1 MLRDRFTQGA
11 KSRFVGL
18 LALMAV
24 LVVVPFYL
32 GTYYI
37 NVLTLLL
44 INVILVS
51 SFRLITTTGGWNLA
65 HIPLMGL
72 GAYTSAILAKSYGLP
87 FWLTLPLAGLGA
99 AVAGLVFS
107 LPLRRTKGLAFFIA
121 SFAAGEAMRESWT
134 RLTVPFGGHRGIY
147 AIPAPDFSPIPGLQ
161 SINFAQPLPF
171 YFLTFVVTLVC
182 LLVMYRIDKSRIG
195 HTFAALYSQESLAK
209 SVGIDIPKYK
219 TLAFALGSLFAGI
232 AGGLLAHY
240 QGSIDPSSFGFIIT
254 MYLLVWVIFG
264 GTHSFVGPLL
274 GVTSLTI
281 LHTILENAVASEWIP
296 LVYGVILIVT
306 LVFLR
311 GGIESLPEQLSHFRL
326 RNLKKLFA
334 R

>member
-1 MLRDRFTQGA
+1 MLRDRFMQGA
-11 KSRFVGL
+11 RSRFVGL
-18 LALMAV
+18 AV
-24 LVVVPFYL
+24 LIAVIVALSFSL

-37 NVLTLLL
+37 DIMTLLL
-44 INVILVS
+44 INIILVS

-65 HIPLMGL
+65 HVPLMGL
-72 GAYTSAILAKSYGLP
+72 GAYISAILAKSYGMP
-87 FWLTLPLAGLGA
+87 FWATLPLAGLGA

-121 SFAAGEAMRESWT
+121 SFAAGEAMRLTWT

-147 AIPAPDFSPIPGLQ
+147 AIPAPDFSPIPVLQ
-161 SINFAQPLPF
+161 SINFAKPLPF
-171 YFLTFVVTLVC
+171 FLLTLVITLVC
-182 LLVMYRIDKSRIG
+182 LFIMYRIDKSRIG
-195 HTFAALYSQESLAK
+195 RTFAALYSEESLAK

-232 AGGLLAHY
+232 AGCILAHY
-240 QGSIDPSSFGFIIT
+240 QGSIDPSSFGFITT

-264 GTHSFVGPLL
+264 GTHSFIGPIL
-274 GVTSLTI
+274 GVISLTI
-281 LHTILENAVASEWIP
+281 LHTILENVVTSEWIP

-311 GGIESLPEQLSHFRL
+311 GGIESLPERLSHL
-326 RNLKKLFA
+326 RNLKTLFA

>member
-1 MLRDRFTQGA
+1 MLRDRFMQGA
-11 KSRFVGL
+11 RSRFVGL
-18 LALMAV
+18 AV
-24 LVVVPFYL
+24 LIAVIVALSFSL

-37 NVLTLLL
+37 DIMTLLL
-44 INVILVS
+44 INIILVS

-65 HIPLMGL
+65 HVPLMGL
-72 GAYTSAILAKSYGLP
+72 GAYISAILAKSYGMP
-87 FWLTLPLAGLGA
+87 FWATLPLAGLGA

-121 SFAAGEAMRESWT
+121 SFAAGEAMRLTWT

-147 AIPAPDFSPIPGLQ
+147 AIPAPDFSPIPVLQ
-161 SINFAQPLPF
+161 SINFAKPLPF
-171 YFLTFVVTLVC
+171 FLLTLAITLVC
-182 LLVMYRIDKSRIG
+182 LFIMYRIDKSRIG
-195 HTFAALYSQESLAK
+195 RTFAALYSEESLAK

-232 AGGLLAHY
+232 AGCILAHY
-240 QGSIDPSSFGFIIT
+240 QGSIDPSSFGFITT

-264 GTHSFVGPLL
+264 GTHSFIGPIL
-274 GVTSLTI
+274 GVISLTI
-281 LHTILENAVASEWIP
+281 LHTILENVVTSEWIP

-311 GGIESLPEQLSHFRL
+311 GGIESLPERLSHL
-326 RNLKKLFA
+326 RNLKTLFA

>member
-1 MLRDRFTQGA
+1 MLRDRFMQVA

-18 LALMAV
+18 AV
-24 LVVVPFYL
+24 LIAAVVASSFFL

-37 NVLTLLL
+37 DIMTLLL
-44 INVILVS
+44 INIILVS

-65 HIPLMGL
+65 HVPLMGL
-72 GAYTSAILAKSYGLP
+72 GAYISAILAKSYGMP
-87 FWLTLPLAGLGA
+87 FWATLPLAGLGA

-121 SFAAGEAMRESWT
+121 SFAAGEAMRVSWT

-147 AIPAPDFSPIPGLQ
+147 AIPAPDFSPIPVLQ
-161 SINFAQPLPF
+161 SINFAKPLPF
-171 YFLTFVVTLVC
+171 FLLTLVITLVC
-182 LLVMYRIDKSRIG
+182 LLIMYRIDKSRIG
-195 HTFAALYSQESLAK
+195 RTFAALYSEESLAK

-232 AGGLLAHY
+232 AGCILAHY
-240 QGSIDPSSFGFIIT
+240 QGSIDPSSFGFVIT

-264 GTHSFVGPLL
+264 GTHSFIGPIL
-274 GVTSLTI
+274 GVISLTI
-281 LHTILENAVASEWIP
+281 LHTILENFVTSEWIL

-311 GGIESLPEQLSHFRL
+311 GGIESLPERLSHL
-326 RNLKKLFA
+326 KNLKTLFA